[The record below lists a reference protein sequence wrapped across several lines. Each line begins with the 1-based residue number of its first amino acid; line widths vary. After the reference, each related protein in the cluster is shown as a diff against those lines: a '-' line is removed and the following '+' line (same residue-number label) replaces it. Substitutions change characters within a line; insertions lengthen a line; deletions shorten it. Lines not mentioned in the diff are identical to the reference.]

1 MQVGSLFASNS
12 GNTGFTAPRSASG
25 SSAVASE
32 SSGSAKNGG
41 PPDTTSEAFREV
53 LSRYD
58 VRSISPRDYS
68 AMLGELRSKGAID
81 DDQLRL
87 LSLVRLE
94 LDATNQPAD
103 EPLNLLEFF
112 SERLQK
118 HSDELER
125 TGEKATSKGLP
136 PADSNAL
143 LASSRDTL
151 EWLEKFARVA
161 EGVEPGSID
170 LAV

>member
-1 MQVGSLFASNS
+1 MQIGSLFASNS
-12 GNTGFTAPRSASG
+12 GTTGFAAPRSTSGLSTVASDASG
-25 SSAVASE
+25 SAS
-32 SSGSAKNGG
+32 NGG
-41 PPDTTSEAFREV
+41 PPDTTSEVFREV

-68 AMLGELRSKGAID
+68 ALLGELRSKGAIND
-81 DDQLRL
+81 EQLRL

-94 LDATNQPAD
+94 LDSTNQPAD
-103 EPLNLLEFF
+103 EPMNVLEFF
-112 SERLQK
+112 SERLK
-118 HSDELER
+118 KYSEELAR
-125 TGEKATSKGLP
+125 TNAKAVSKGLP
-136 PADSNAL
+136 AGDSTAL

-170 LAV
+170 LAA

>member
-1 MQVGSLFASNS
+1 MQIGSLFASNS
-12 GNTGFTAPRSASG
+12 GTAGFTAPRSASDISAVVG
-25 SSAVASE
+25 DSSSSARA
-32 SSGSAKNGG
+32 GG
-41 PPDTTSEAFREV
+41 PPDTTSEVFREV

-68 AMLGELRSKGAID
+68 ALLSELRNKGAIND
-81 DDQLRL
+81 EQLRL

-103 EPLNLLEFF
+103 EPLNLVQFF

-118 HSDELER
+118 YSDELAR
-125 TGEKATSKGLP
+125 TNAKAESKGLS
-136 PADSNAL
+136 PADTTAL
-143 LASSRDTL
+143 LASPRDTL

>member
-1 MQVGSLFASNS
+1 MQIGSLFASNS
-12 GNTGFTAPRSASG
+12 GTAGFTAPRSASG
-25 SSAVASE
+25 NAVASDA
-32 SSGSAKNGG
+32 SSAARAGG

-68 AMLGELRSKGAID
+68 ALLSELRNKGAIND
-81 DDQLRL
+81 EQLQL

-103 EPLNLLEFF
+103 EPLNLVEFF

-118 HSDELER
+118 HTDELAR
-125 TGEKATSKGLP
+125 TNAKAESKGLS
-136 PADSNAL
+136 PADTTNL